1 MADLVTSS
9 QLSDHNWQKL
19 TLPTT
24 HLVHNSPCPLAKMCL
39 KALTSFVSE
48 IVAHLNLPYARAIN
62 FTENGLMFV
71 VEVETDCV
79 ANDTPPS
86 AHTEPESNKAVAAS
100 EAECGALD
108 RLVRKLRPSNQ
119 LQRNTS
125 KASVASASSQRL
137 HEYLK
142 LQESLSSFPSFQ
154 EESSLLFWRKPPT
167 KGKHRSLQGKT
178 VLRTPH

>member
-1 MADLVTSS
+1 
-9 QLSDHNWQKL
+9 
-19 TLPTT
+19 
-24 HLVHNSPCPLAKMCL
+24 MCL

-48 IVAHLNLPYARAIN
+48 IIAHFDLPYARAIN
-62 FTENGLMFV
+62 FAENGLMFV
-71 VEVETDCV
+71 VEEETDNV
-79 ANDTPPS
+79 ASDTPPGG
-86 AHTEPESNKAVAAS
+86 HPEPESDRAVVAS

-154 EESSLLFWRKPPT
+154 EESSLVFWRKPPT
-167 KGKHRSLQGKT
+167 KGKYRSLQGKT
-178 VLRTPH
+178 VLRTPL

>member
-1 MADLVTSS
+1 
-9 QLSDHNWQKL
+9 
-19 TLPTT
+19 
-24 HLVHNSPCPLAKMCL
+24 MCL

-48 IVAHLNLPYARAIN
+48 IIAHLDLPYARAIN
-62 FTENGLMFV
+62 FAENGLAFV
-71 VEVETDCV
+71 VEVETDPV
-79 ANDTPPS
+79 ASDNPPD
-86 AHTEPESNKAVAAS
+86 AHAEPESNKAVVAS
-100 EAECGALD
+100 EAGGALD

-142 LQESLSSFPSFQ
+142 LQESLSSFPSF
-154 EESSLLFWRKPPT
+154 EEGSSLLFWRKPPT

-178 VLRTPH
+178 VLKTPQRKSTLRGSIRE